1 MGPEWWLKL
10 LYATLFGVVVMM
22 QTVFMPVLLL
32 PCIKVGDK
40 TLREFVSPVGP
51 TLRARLFA
59 LWSSALSASAPV
71 LKAAAAKLSVAR
83 RWSYMEVTQVSKW
96 TDLTRCLAYG
106 DSSTFAAQSFPISGI
121 PIWNAKAICGVPPS
135 PFPTLVR
142 ARAHTHIHQMHHS
155 LTHTDTR
162 THTHTHTV
170 RCCPPTPDTC
180 TCAHAHTH
188 VRRSPPFG
196 RRCPTSLTAS
206 LAR

>member
-71 LKAAAAKLSVAR
+71 LTAAAAKLSVAR

-155 LTHTDTR
+155 LTPTD
-162 THTHTHTV
+162 THTHTHTRFV
-170 RCCPPTPDTC
+170 VVPLRQTR
-180 TCAHAHTH
+180 AHARTHTRTYGAVH
-188 VRRSPPFG
+188 HSVAGAQPP
-196 RRCPTSLTAS
+196 
-206 LAR
+206 